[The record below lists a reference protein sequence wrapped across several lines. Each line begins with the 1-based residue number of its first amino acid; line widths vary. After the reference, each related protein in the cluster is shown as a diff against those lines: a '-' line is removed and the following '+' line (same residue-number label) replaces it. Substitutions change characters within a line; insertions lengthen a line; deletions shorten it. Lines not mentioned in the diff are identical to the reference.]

1 MHAWNKLCPL
11 LRGNLFPSCLKSPS
25 SRLKWLTIF
34 TILENYILWRIQGRG
49 PGARGPG
56 AWGSG
61 ARGPG
66 GPGAQASPLFLDQ
79 TEARKGENTFLWDRP
94 PPPPPNP
101 YLKVW
106 IRYWHV
112 LKPEWVLLLISVFFS
127 SLGIGFASIAV
138 SFLVSVYYNVIMAW
152 SLFYFYQ
159 AFKKDIPWV
168 GCHHPWNTP
177 DCYVYNASNPNASG
191 SSPSREFLV

>member
-1 MHAWNKLCPL
+1 MADDIYYFGELHTVADP
-11 LRGNLFPSCLKSPS
+11 
-25 SRLKWLTIF
+25 
-34 TILENYILWRIQGRG
+34 GRG
-49 PGARGPG
+49 PGAQGPRPPPYFETKLRPER
-56 AWGSG
+56 AKT
-61 ARGPG
+61 
-66 GPGAQASPLFLDQ
+66 LFFE
-79 TEARKGENTFLWDRP
+79 TA

-112 LKPEWVLLLISVFFS
+112 LKPEWVLLLISAFLF

>member
-11 LRGNLFPSCLKSPS
+11 LRGNLYPSCLKSPS

-34 TILENYILWRIQGRG
+34 TILETYILWRIQER
-49 PGARGPG
+49 ARGP
-56 AWGSG
+56 A
-61 ARGPG
+61 GPG
-66 GPGAQASPLFLDQ
+66 PPLIFRPNWGPKGRKHFFL
-79 TEARKGENTFLWDRP
+79 RP
-94 PPPPPNP
+94 PPLPPPHP

-106 IRYWHV
+106 VRYWHV
-112 LKPEWVLLLISVFFS
+112 LKPEWVLLLISAFLS